1 MTSQIWSPPDIRG
14 VCAEEQAPLTSCS
27 QTGFMFLA
35 LVTQLFGGSSDTP
48 KPISGPGQNY
58 GTLGGISYGVSK
70 PVNPFYGTVTSPA
83 FETSI
88 LGPTQ
93 VTPLGPLP
101 SNFLRPEVQSV
112 TPGLGPVR
120 SQFPFDGQGL
130 GSQAKGVKVSHHSSA
145 SFYMK
150 KDNEPEVKFEFGS
163 TSSRHPVSRSD
174 FEDVLASDS
183 EKVTVKVDEEAKVK
197 AKKKERRRRK
207 KRQVIEEYDFIIVG
221 AGSAGCVLANRLSE
235 VKSWKILLL
244 EAGPEEPDVT
254 SVPSFAPLL
263 GSSNIDWQYR
273 TQPEEL
279 TCRAQRGQT
288 CPWFRGRTMGGS
300 SAINYLVYMRG
311 NRKDYDHWAEL
322 GNIGWSYKEVLP
334 YFKKAENNRDFE
346 AKDKHYHSVGG
357 PLNVERYPFLDINS
371 MMLVQ
376 AFKER
381 GIPLT
386 DFNGPHQLGTDIAQ
400 STSRHGRRWSVNT
413 AYIRTIHNKRPNL
426 VIIKNALATKLIIDS
441 FSKTAHGV
449 EYIRHGALHLVYA
462 KKEVIVSGG
471 PINSPKLLML
481 SGVGPKEHLQSLG
494 IPVLSDL
501 RVGSN
506 LMDHVTTDA
515 LIVQLNRTNTLVPS
529 EVLFNS
535 VYDYYYQGPKK
546 NGPLATTNTLN
557 GVAFIKTEFS
567 YDGPGV
573 PDIQFHFDGRNV
585 REFYADPTH
594 YLASN
599 IFPLAY
605 HDGLSVRPLLLV
617 PKSRG
622 VVLLNASDPVFGPPL
637 IYPGFFSH
645 KHDVDTLV
653 AAMRFSVSL
662 EETEAFR
669 ASGAYFVRTPVEA
682 CAHHHW
688 GTYEYFF
695 CLLVQYTSTIY
706 HPAGTCKMGPNWDK
720 DAVVDPRLRVYGIKK
735 LRVIDSSIMPVII
748 RGNLNAPTIMIAEK
762 AADMIKTDW
771 LL

>member
-48 KPISGPGQNY
+48 KLISGPGQHY

-70 PVNPFYGTVTSPA
+70 PVKPFYGTVTSPA

-120 SQFPFDGQGL
+120 SQFQFDGQGL

-163 TSSRHPVSRSD
+163 ASSRHPVSRSD

-288 CPWFRGRTMGGS
+288 CPWFRGKVMGGCS
-300 SAINYLVYMRG
+300 STNYLVYMRG
-311 NRKDYDHWAEL
+311 NKKDYDAWAAL
-322 GNIGWSYKEVLP
+322 GNPGWSFKEVLP
-334 YFKKAENNRDFE
+334 YFLKSENNRDIE
-346 AKDKHYHSVGG
+346 SKDKLYHATSG
-357 PLNVERYPFLDINS
+357 PINIERFPYADKNIKTLLRALSETGLEVTDLNGEKQI
-371 MMLVQ
+371 
-376 AFKER
+376 
-381 GIPLT
+381 
-386 DFNGPHQLGTDIAQ
+386 GTMITQTA
-400 STSRHGRRWSVNT
+400 SKSGRRVSTNEAFIKPIRHKRNNLTIKTSCEVTKVLINHNNKA
-413 AYIRTIHNKRPNL
+413 AYGVKY
-426 VIIKNALATKLIIDS
+426 IKNGKWFKAFAT
-441 FSKTAHGV
+441 
-449 EYIRHGALHLVYA
+449 
-462 KKEVIVSGG
+462 KEVILSAGAL
-471 PINSPKLLML
+471 NSPKILML
-481 SGVGPKEHLQSLG
+481 SGVGPKQHLEDLQ
-494 IPVLSDL
+494 IPVIKNLK
-501 RVGSN
+501 VGFN
-506 LMDHVTTDA
+506 MQDHVTTEA
-515 LIVQLNRTNTLVPS
+515 MIMRLSSKTTTLINETQMLS
-529 EVLFNS
+529 EVSHYFSIRDEHNPLS
-535 VYDYYYQGPKK
+535 STGPVHV
-546 NGPLATTNTLN
+546 T
-557 GVAFIKTEFS
+557 AFIRTELAVADKTI
-567 YDGPGV
+567 
-573 PDIQFHFDGRNV
+573 PDIQFHFNGVNVNDFYSDPTTYLATRYFPFSYYDGINV
-585 REFYADPTH
+585 RP
-594 YLASN
+594 
-599 IFPLAY
+599 I
-605 HDGLSVRPLLLV
+605 LLL

-622 VVLLNASDPVFGPPL
+622 YLTLNTTDPIFGPPL
-637 IYPGFFSH
+637 IYPRFFTV
-645 KHDVDTLV
+645 KDDIDTLV
-653 AAMRFSVSL
+653 AALRFAANL
-662 EETEAFR
+662 ENTNEFR
-669 ASGAYFVRTPVEA
+669 KNGIKFIRTPVKS
-682 CAHHHW
+682 CGNYKW
-688 GTYEYFF
+688 GTYDYFK
-695 CLLVQYTSTIY
+695 CLLTHYTGTIY
-706 HPAGTCKMGPNWDK
+706 HPTGTCRMGPKWDEM
-720 DAVVDPRLRVYGIKK
+720 AVVDARLKVYGVEK
-735 LRVIDSSIMPVII
+735 LRVADASIMPNIV
-748 RGNLNAPTIMIAEK
+748 RGNTMAPVIMIGEK
-762 AADMIKTDW
+762 AADLIKEDW
-771 LL
+771 K